1 MFDEVTKTEGGKRVA
16 RRSAFL
22 AGSTVVQILFVAFLI
37 VAGERIRAAVK
48 SEPVVDV
55 KFVRAAAPKPPPPPP
70 PPPAPKKKPPT
81 DRPKVEVT
89 KAPPMAMIQPKSVE
103 DEIKPP
109 DPNEPE
115 EDYGDYEGAE
125 GGEGGVV
132 GGVVGGQ
139 ASKGGYEEAPKYV
152 TSGFKPP
159 VLQNASCIRENTRI
173 PAQLAGFVSGPITVK
188 FAVYSNGAVG
198 AFQVMG
204 QLPDPRIGEAIKAAI
219 TSCAWTP
226 GTDPQGKP
234 TALYVIMPFRFSN

>member
-1 MFDEVTKTEGGKRVA
+1 VFDEVTKTEGGKRAA

-22 AGSTVVQILFVAFLI
+22 AGSTLVQVLFVAFLI

-55 KFVRAAAPKPPPPPP
+55 KFVRPAAPKPPPPPP
-70 PPPAPKKKPPT
+70 PAPARKKPPT
-81 DRPKVEVT
+81 DKPKVEMK
-89 KAPPMAMIQPKSVE
+89 KAPAMAMIQPKTVE
-103 DEIKPP
+103 DEIKPA

-115 EDYGDYEGAE
+115 EDYGGDGEGV
-125 GGEGGVV
+125 EGGVV

-139 ASKGGYEEAPKYV
+139 VQQGGYEEAPKYV

-159 VLQNASCIRENTRI
+159 VLQNAACIRENTRI
-173 PAQLAGFVSGPITVK
+173 PPQLAGFVSGPITVK
-188 FAVYSNGAVG
+188 FAVYSNGAIG

-204 QLPDPRIGEAIKAAI
+204 QVPDPRIGDAIKNAI

-226 GTDPQGKP
+226 GTDPTGKP

>member
-70 PPPAPKKKPPT
+70 PPPARKKPPS
-81 DRPKVEVT
+81 DRPKVET
-89 KAPPMAMIQPKSVE
+89 KKAAPMAMIQPKDVE
-103 DEIKPP
+103 NEIKPP

-115 EDYGDYEGAE
+115 EDYGDDSGEGV
-125 GGEGGVV
+125 EGGVV

-139 ASKGGYEEAPKYV
+139 VSKGGGYEDAPQYMGAGFKAPKMADKDCFRD
-152 TSGFKPP
+152 GF
-159 VLQNASCIRENTRI
+159 RI
-173 PAQLAGFVSGPITVK
+173 PPALAGFVTSVTVK
-188 FAVYSNGAVG
+188 FAVYPNGSVG
-198 AFQVMG
+198 AFSVMG
-204 QLPDPRIGEAIKAAI
+204 QVPDQRIADAIRNALANCTWI
-219 TSCAWTP
+219 PGADAQGRPTP
-226 GTDPQGKP
+226 I
-234 TALYVIMPFRFSN
+234 YVILPVRLQ